1 MGREATT
8 RVRAEHEILGDTE
21 SLVGSNRAVCDRL
34 RSSHGQPREARLIG
48 DLDCRLLQL
57 SSSSS
62 ALNEEIAAVARPV
75 RQVKMQAL

>member
-21 SLVGSNRAVCDRL
+21 SLVGSNRAVATACGAATASRV
-34 RSSHGQPREARLIG
+34 EARLIG

-62 ALNEEIAAVARPV
+62 ALNRRNRCRRPTSAA
-75 RQVKMQAL
+75 